1 MSVGERRLPWEES
14 KMKRVIIL
22 LLSLFCAYSFGEKKA
37 NLGGMDGFVERM
49 GTAGRALGRGNIG
62 AADTSSMPAAYFNP
76 ALLGFRNGVGY
87 SLAAEKRD
95 LDRAG
100 GALGIETKVGNR
112 MGIGAAALYRTDLD
126 FDVINSDD
134 ETVGNAQP
142 YFITAYLGVGYRLTR
157 KDGIGFSLALSY
169 DNLDIAGDY
178 EEADLVDSYQSPVVL
193 NLGWLREWNE
203 HWSTAVV
210 IRNLSFSKN
219 LSAKWTRN
227 ASNDNSVEQ
236 SEGVRPK
243 VLQIAVGYHNKLLNR
258 PISVWMEALDYQV
271 ADTLLVFDPDYHIWT
286 GRFGMEWEALE
297 GALVRLGFDDRNYT
311 FGLGYNFSLRFGKR
325 RYQFQIDYALVY
337 ESEAEL
343 WNPLSFGFR
352 GWI

>member
-1 MSVGERRLPWEES
+1 
-14 KMKRVIIL
+14 MKKLYVLLVLIL
-22 LLSLFCAYSFGEKKA
+22 CTVSFASKKA
-37 NLGGMDGFVERM
+37 ALGGMDGFVERM
-49 GTAGRALGRGNIG
+49 GTGGRELGRGNTG
-62 AADTSSMPAAYFNP
+62 AADTSAMPAAYFNP
-76 ALLGFRNGVGY
+76 GLLAFRNGVGY
-87 SLAAEKRD
+87 ALAAEKRD

-100 GALGIETKVGNR
+100 GSLGVESQIGKR
-112 MGIGAAALYRTDLD
+112 MGIGAAVLYRTDLD

-134 ETVGNAQP
+134 ETVGSASP
-142 YFITAYLGVGYRLTR
+142 YFTTTYVGVGYRLTR

-169 DNLDIAGDY
+169 DNLDISGDY
-178 EEADLVDSYQSPVVL
+178 EDADLVDSYQSPVVL
-193 NLGWLREWNE
+193 NLGWNREWNE

-243 VLQIAVGYHNKLLNR
+243 VLQIGIGYHTKLMDR

-271 ADTLLVFDPDYHIWT
+271 ADTLLVFDPDWHVWT
-286 GRFGMEWEALE
+286 GRFGVEWEALE
-297 GALVRLGFDDRNYT
+297 DLLVRGGFDEFNYT
-311 FGLGYNFSLRFGKR
+311 FGLGYNFSIRFGKNK
-325 RYQFQIDYALVY
+325 YFFQIDYALVY
-337 ESEAEL
+337 ESQADL

>member
-1 MSVGERRLPWEES
+1 
-14 KMKRVIIL
+14 MKRSIL
-22 LLSLFCAYSFGEKKA
+22 LFLALLCAYSFAEKKA

-49 GTAGRALGRGNIG
+49 GTGGRELGRGNVG
-62 AADTSSMPAAYFNP
+62 AADTAAMPAAYFNP
-76 ALLGFRNGVGY
+76 AILGFRSSVGY

-100 GALGIETKVGNR
+100 GALGLETKIGNR
-112 MGIGAAALYRTDLD
+112 MGIGAAVLYRTDLD
-126 FDVINSDD
+126 FKVINSDD

-142 YFITAYLGVGYRLTR
+142 YFMTTYLGVGYRLTR
-157 KDGIGFSLALSY
+157 KDGIGFALSFSY

-219 LSAKWTRN
+219 LTAKWTRN

-236 SEGVRPK
+236 SEGIRPK
-243 VLQIAVGYHNKLLNR
+243 ILQIGLGYHTKLLTR

-271 ADTLLVFDPDYHIWT
+271 ADAFIRFDSDYHVWT

-311 FGLGYNFSLRFGKR
+311 FGLGYNFTLRFGKSLYR
-325 RYQFQIDYALVY
+325 FQIDYALVY